1 VGHLTFLLSLSLRL
15 TLSLKFNLWPK
26 ISQKVK
32 LFVVWTQ

>member
-32 LFVVWTQ
+32 SLFVRTQ